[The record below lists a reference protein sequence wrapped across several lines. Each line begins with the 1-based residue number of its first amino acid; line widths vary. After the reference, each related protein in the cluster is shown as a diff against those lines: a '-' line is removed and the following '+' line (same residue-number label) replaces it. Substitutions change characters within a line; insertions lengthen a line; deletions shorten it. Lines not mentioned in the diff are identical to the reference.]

1 MSRLTTI
8 TAAAGAGKTT
18 RIVNDIADEVLVRAP
33 EQILATTFTIKA
45 ADELVERA
53 RAKLFEQG
61 KADAAAQL
69 LGARFGTVNAVCS
82 QIVSEFAIDLGRSPS
97 TNVIGESNMSLVFSV
112 AADAAIAARAE
123 ILNELADHFGY
134 NDPRAPGTGEPPDW
148 RRTVRSIATLARA
161 NGIEADQLAASAQ
174 RSVETFLACF
184 LSPAADGADLDAALA
199 NALKDAFET
208 RPAIV
213 SSKGTRSLET
223 IKAAHESIL
232 RGETPSWSTWARL
245 AKVEC
250 APTKDGQP
258 YNQALTRLI
267 AAAGRHSEHPRLR
280 SECVQFTTEIF
291 NCAAE
296 ALTAYQDWKAERGLL
311 DFTDQEALALEI
323 LKTPHLAARL
333 KERVSRVFVDE
344 FQDSSPLQ
352 LAVFTLLGELADEST
367 WVGDPKQAIYG
378 FRGADT
384 ELTQAAFLGA
394 GGKPKDNPVLSKSW
408 RSRKSLVDL
417 FNAMFTPV
425 FERMGL
431 PAAQHAFSGA
441 ARSDTGFDM
450 PSAGWWWLIGKV
462 DEQAQALAEGI
473 RQCLAEADEWLV
485 EDGKGDHRPI
495 VPGDIAVLCRSNK
508 DVGRFAAALSR
519 AGLPVAVE
527 RSGLARTPHVE
538 FVLAAC
544 RRVADATDRLALAE
558 LARFFADDAGSDA
571 WLQAAISDDADGV
584 LRAAVPISD
593 ALDRLAAQLLSFTPA
608 ELVDAVLALPALLS
622 HIESWGDIAMRFD
635 DLEALRGFSH
645 AYEEECAASGSPA
658 TLQGLLLALDGA
670 EPKRPPSL
678 ASDAIQV
685 MTYHGSKGLEWPM
698 TILTGLAW
706 ESKARLFEPV
716 AETTGELDWRNPL
729 AERWIRFWPWPYGQS
744 GKGSTIDLEVANS
757 ETGRRALQRAVE
769 EDTRLLYVGA
779 TRARD
784 YLIFAPP
791 AKDPP
796 SWLSLLNAPEAAAH
810 VVPPQS
816 DDNQLGVGNQSF
828 TVDVKAL
835 ATSGELTERG
845 RLPTYVR
852 ARTTEPQVRPP
863 LFLKPSEAEGGSWKV
878 VERVDLGGRLPID
891 GIADIAALGEA
902 LHSIIGYDD
911 PDRDRGQRL
920 ADASSILTRW
930 NVIGF
935 KADDALIASDRL
947 ATWRRGRWPAASG
960 IAEVPV
966 TAPSADQLLKGR
978 IDMLVETGIDFAIID
993 HKSFPGRF
1001 ELWEE
1006 RAVGHAPQL
1015 SAYAGAV
1022 EAITGRRCSE
1032 LWIHMPV
1039 VGKLFRLA
1047 RVMRDL

>member
-18 RIVNDIADEVLVRAP
+18 RIVNDIADEVLVRTP

-82 QIVSEFAIDLGRSPS
+82 QIVNEFAIDLGRSPT
-97 TNVIGESNMSLVFSV
+97 TNIIGETNMSLMFSV

-123 ILNELADHFGY
+123 TLNEISDRFGY
-134 NDPRAPGTGEPPDW
+134 NDPRAPGSGEPPDW

-161 NGIEADQLAASAQ
+161 NGIDAGQLTFSAQ
-174 RSVETFLACF
+174 RSAETFLACF
-184 LSPAADGADLDAALA
+184 PPSAADAVALDMALA
-199 NALKDAFET
+199 GALRDAFDA
-208 RPAIV
+208 RPAIP
-213 SSKGTRSLET
+213 SSTGADSVET
-223 IKAAHESIL
+223 IRTAHERCL
-232 RGETPSWSTWARL
+232 RGEILSWPTWARL
-245 AKVEC
+245 TKVKC
-250 APTKDGQP
+250 APTKDGRG
-258 YNQALTRLI
+258 YDQALARVI

-280 SECVQFTTEIF
+280 SECEQFITETF
-291 NCAAE
+291 RCAAD
-296 ALTAYQDWKAERGLL
+296 ALEAYQHWKAERGLL
-311 DFTDQEALALEI
+311 DFTDQEALALDI
-323 LKTPHLAARL
+323 LKRPDLAARL
-333 KERVSRVFVDE
+333 KERISRVFVDE

-352 LAVFTLLGELADEST
+352 LAVFTLLSELVEEST

-394 GGKPKDNPVLSKSW
+394 GGRPEDNPVLSKSW
-408 RSRKSLVDL
+408 RSRPSLVHL

-431 PAAQHAFSGA
+431 PPAQHAFSDA
-441 ARSDTGFDM
+441 ARSDVGFDK

-462 DEQAQALAEGI
+462 EEQAQALAEGI
-473 RQCLAEADEWLV
+473 RKCLGETDEWLV
-485 EDGKGDHRPI
+485 EDDNHEHRQI
-495 VPGDIAVLCRSNK
+495 TPGDIAILCRSNT

-558 LARFFADDAGSDA
+558 LARFFADDAASDA
-571 WLQAAISDDADGV
+571 WLQAAASEDAQAA
-584 LRAAVPISD
+584 LRAEVPISA
-593 ALDRLAAQLLSFTPA
+593 ALERLALQLLNFTPA
-608 ELVDAVLALPALLS
+608 EVVDAVLALPELIS
-622 HIESWGDIAMRFD
+622 RIESWGDTAMRLD
-635 DLEALRGFSH
+635 DLEALRGFSR

-678 ASDAIQV
+678 ASNAIQV

-698 TILTGLAW
+698 TILTGLSW

-716 AETTGELDWRNPL
+716 AEATGDLDWRNPL
-729 AERWIRFWPWPYGQS
+729 SERWIRFWPWPYGQG
-744 GKGSTIDLEVANS
+744 GKGSTIEVAAANS
-757 ETGRRALQRAVE
+757 EIGQHALRRAVD

-791 AKDPP
+791 AKGTLN
-796 SWLSLLNAPEAAAH
+796 WLSLLNAPEAAPH
-810 VVPPQS
+810 LVPPQI
-816 DDNQLGVGNQSF
+816 DDNQLGIGNENF
-828 TVDVKAL
+828 TVDLRAL
-835 ATSGELTERG
+835 SARDEATKRATLNTF
-845 RLPTYVR
+845 VR
-852 ARTTEPQVRPP
+852 TRTTDPAVLPP
-863 LFLKPSEAEGGSWKV
+863 LFLKPSEAEGGSWRV
-878 VERVDLGGRLPID
+878 VERVELGGRLRID
-891 GIADIAALGEA
+891 GISDIATLGEA
-902 LHSIIGYDD
+902 LHSVIGYDD
-911 PDRDRGQRL
+911 PSRDRSQRL
-920 ADASSILTRW
+920 ADATAILARW
-930 NVIGF
+930 NVKGF
-935 KADDALIASDRL
+935 AANDALVASERL
-947 ATWRRGRWPAASG
+947 FSWRIDRWPAGNSL
-960 IAEVPV
+960 AEVPV
-966 TAPSADQLLKGR
+966 IAPSADQLIKGR
-978 IDMLVETGIDFAIID
+978 IDMLVETEIDFAIID

-1006 RAVGHAPQL
+1006 RAIGHAPQL
-1015 SAYAGAV
+1015 ANYAKAV

-1032 LWIHMPV
+1032 IWIHMPI
-1039 VGKLFRLA
+1039 VGALFRLTSTDA
-1047 RVMRDL
+1047 

>member
-1 MSRLTTI
+1 MPRLTTI

-18 RIVNDIADEVLVRAP
+18 RIVNDIADEVLARTP

-82 QIVSEFAIDLGRSPS
+82 QIVNEFAIDLGRSPS

-123 ILNELADHFGY
+123 ILNELSDHFGY

-148 RRTVRSIATLARA
+148 RRTVRTIATLARA
-161 NGIEADQLAASAQ
+161 NGIETEQLAFSAQ
-174 RSVETFLACF
+174 RSAESFLACF
-184 LSPAADGADLDAALA
+184 PSPAAEGADLDAALA
-199 NALKDAFET
+199 SALKDAVEM
-208 RPAIV
+208 RPAAV
-213 SSKGTRSLET
+213 SNTGADSVET
-223 IKAAHESIL
+223 IRAAHERIL
-232 RGETPSWSTWARL
+232 RGETLSWPTWARL
-245 AKVEC
+245 TKVKC

-258 YNQALTRLI
+258 YNQALARLI

-280 SECVQFTTEIF
+280 SECEQFITETF
-291 NCAAE
+291 DCAAE
-296 ALTAYQDWKAERGLL
+296 ALTAYRDWKAERGLL
-311 DFTDQEALALEI
+311 DFTDQEALALDI
-323 LKTPHLAARL
+323 LKTPDLAARL

-352 LAVFTLLGELADEST
+352 LAVFTLLGELVEEST

-394 GGKPKDNPVLSKSW
+394 GGAPEDNPVLSKSW
-408 RSRKSLVDL
+408 RSRKSLVGL

-431 PAAQHAFSGA
+431 PAAQHAFSDA
-441 ARSDTGFDM
+441 ARSDDGFEKS
-450 PSAGWWWLIGKV
+450 SAGWWWLIGKIE
-462 DEQAQALAEGI
+462 EQAQALAEGI
-473 RQCLAEADEWLV
+473 RQSLTEADKWLV
-485 EDGKGDHRPI
+485 EDDKHDHRPI
-495 VPGDIAVLCRSNK
+495 MPGDIAILCRSNT

-527 RSGLARTPHVE
+527 RSGLTRTPHVE

-571 WLQAAISDDADGV
+571 WLRAASSDDADPA
-584 LRAAVPISD
+584 LRVEVPISD
-593 ALDRLAAQLLSFTPA
+593 ALDRLAEQLLNFTPA
-608 ELVDAVLALPALLS
+608 ELVDAVLAMPALLS
-622 HIESWGDIAMRFD
+622 HIESWGDTAMRFD
-635 DLEALRGFSH
+635 DLEALRGFSR
-645 AYEEECAASGSPA
+645 AYEGECAASGSPA
-658 TLQGLLLALDGA
+658 TLQGFLLALDGA

-678 ASDAIQV
+678 ANDAIQV

-698 TILTGLAW
+698 TILTGLSW

-729 AERWIRFWPWPYGQS
+729 SERWIRFWPWPYGQS
-744 GKGSTIDLEVANS
+744 GKGSTIDVEVATS
-757 ETGRRALQRAVE
+757 EIGRRALQRAVE

-791 AKDPP
+791 GKGNLN
-796 SWLSLLNAPEAAAH
+796 WLGLLNASEAATH
-810 VVPPQS
+810 IVPPQS
-816 DDNQLGVGNQSF
+816 DDNQLGVGCQNF
-828 TVDVKAL
+828 TVDMRAL
-835 ATSGELTERG
+835 SASGEATERAA
-845 RLPTYVR
+845 LQTFVR
-852 ARTTEPQVRPP
+852 ARVTEPAARLP
-863 LFLKPSEAEGGSWKV
+863 LFLRPSDADGGNWRV
-878 VERVDLGGRLPID
+878 VEKVDLGGRLPID

-911 PDRDRGQRL
+911 PDRDRDQRL
-920 ADASSILTRW
+920 ADATSILTRW
-930 NVIGF
+930 NVTGF

-947 ATWRRGRWPAASG
+947 ATWRRGRWPASSG

-966 TAPSADQLLKGR
+966 TAPAADQLLKGR
-978 IDMLVETGIDFAIID
+978 VDMLVETGIDFAIID

-1001 ELWEE
+1001 ELWED

-1015 SAYAGAV
+1015 AAYAGAV
-1022 EAITGRRCSE
+1022 ETVTGRRCSE
-1032 LWIHMPV
+1032 LWIHMPI
-1039 VGKLFRLA
+1039 VGALFR
-1047 RVMRDL
+1047 VGPPDP

>member
-18 RIVNDIADEVLVRAP
+18 RIVNDIADEVLVRTP

-82 QIVSEFAIDLGRSPS
+82 QIVNEFAIDLGRSPS

-123 ILNELADHFGY
+123 ILNELSDRFGY

-148 RRTVRSIATLARA
+148 RRTVRTIATLARA
-161 NGIEADQLAASAQ
+161 NGIDAGQLASSAQ
-174 RSVETFLACF
+174 RSTESFLACF
-184 LSPAADGADLDAALA
+184 PPPATDGADLDTALA
-199 NALKDAFET
+199 SALKDAFQM
-208 RPAIV
+208 RPAVV
-213 SSKGTRSLET
+213 SSTGADSVET
-223 IKAAHESIL
+223 IRGAHERIL
-232 RGETPSWSTWARL
+232 RGETLNWPTWARL
-245 AKVEC
+245 TKVKC

-258 YNQALTRLI
+258 YNQALARLI

-280 SECVQFTTEIF
+280 SECEQFIAETF
-291 NCAAE
+291 DCAAE
-296 ALTAYQDWKAERGLL
+296 ALTAYQHWKAERGLL
-311 DFTDQEALALEI
+311 DFTDQEALALEV
-323 LKTPHLAARL
+323 LKTPDLAARL

-352 LAVFTLLGELADEST
+352 LAVFTLLGELVDEST

-394 GGKPKDNPVLSKSW
+394 GGAPKDNSVLSKSW

-431 PAAQHAFSGA
+431 PAAQHAFSDA
-441 ARSDTGFDM
+441 ERSDVGFDK

-462 DEQAQALAEGI
+462 EEQAQALAEGI
-473 RQCLAEADEWLV
+473 RQTLAEAENWLV
-485 EDGKGDHRPI
+485 EDDKHEHRPI
-495 VPGDIAVLCRSNK
+495 TPGDIAILCRSNT

-527 RSGLARTPHVE
+527 RSGLTHTPHVE

-571 WLQAAISDDADGV
+571 WLQAATSDDADAA
-584 LRAAVPISD
+584 LRAEVPISG
-593 ALDRLAAQLLSFTPA
+593 ALDRLANQLLSFTPA
-608 ELVDAVLALPALLS
+608 ELVDAVLALPALMS
-622 HIESWGDIAMRFD
+622 HIESWGDTAMRLD

-645 AYEEECAASGSPA
+645 AYEEECTASGAPA
-658 TLQGLLLALDGA
+658 TLQGLLLALEGA

-678 ASDAIQV
+678 TTDAIQV

-698 TILTGLAW
+698 TVMTGLSW

-716 AETTGELDWRNPL
+716 AETIGELDWRNPL
-729 AERWIRFWPWPYGQS
+729 LERWIRFWPWPYGQS
-744 GKGSTIDLEVANS
+744 GKGSTIEVAVANS
-757 ETGRRALQRAVE
+757 EIGLRALQRAVE

-791 AKDPP
+791 AKGTLN
-796 SWLSLLNAPEAAAH
+796 WLGLLDAPEAAAH
-810 VVPPQS
+810 LVPPQS
-816 DDNQLGVGNQSF
+816 EDNHLGVGNQNF
-828 TVDVKAL
+828 TVDMRAL
-835 ATSGELTERG
+835 SASGEAVQHGASQTFVR
-845 RLPTYVR
+845 VR
-852 ARTTEPQVRPP
+852 ATEPAARPP

-891 GIADIAALGEA
+891 GVADIAALGEA

-911 PDRDRGQRL
+911 PDRDRDKRL

-930 NVIGF
+930 DVIGF

-947 ATWRRGRWPAASG
+947 ATWRRGRWPAASS

-966 TAPSADQLLKGR
+966 AATIADQLLKGR
-978 IDMLVETGIDFAIID
+978 IDMLVETGSDFAIID

-1015 SAYAGAV
+1015 AAYAGAV
-1022 EAITGRRCSE
+1022 ESITRRRCTE
-1032 LWIHMPV
+1032 LWIHMPI
-1039 VGKLFRLA
+1039 VGALFRLA
-1047 RVMRDL
+1047 SGEG

>member
-1 MSRLTTI
+1 LMSRLTTI

-18 RIVNDIADEVLVRAP
+18 KIVSDIAEEVLVRAP

-82 QIVSEFAIDLGRSPS
+82 QIVNEFAIDLGRSPS

-123 ILNELADHFGY
+123 ILNELSDRFGY

-148 RRTVRSIATLARA
+148 RRTVRSIATVARA
-161 NGIEADQLAASAQ
+161 NGIDAGQLALSAH
-174 RSVETFLACF
+174 RSTESYLACF
-184 LSPAADGADLDAALA
+184 PHPATDAAELDAALA
-199 NALKDAFET
+199 NALKEAFEL
-208 RPAIV
+208 RPVVV
-213 SSKGTRSLET
+213 SSTGADSAET
-223 IKAAHESIL
+223 IRAAHERIL
-232 RGETPSWSTWARL
+232 RGETLSWPTWARL
-245 AKVEC
+245 TKVKC

-258 YNQALTRLI
+258 YNKALARLI
-267 AAAGRHSEHPRLR
+267 AVAGRHSEHPRLR
-280 SECVQFTTEIF
+280 TECQQFITETF
-291 NCAAE
+291 DCAAE
-296 ALTAYQDWKAERGLL
+296 ALSAYQDWKAERGLL

-323 LKTPHLAARL
+323 LQTPSLAARL

-352 LAVFTLLGELADEST
+352 LAVFTLLGELVDEST

-394 GGKPKDNPVLSKSW
+394 GGRPEDNPVLSKSW

-417 FNAMFTPV
+417 FNAMFMPA

-431 PAAQHAFSGA
+431 PAAQHAFSDA
-441 ARSDTGFDM
+441 ERSDVGFDK

-462 DEQAQALAEGI
+462 EEQAQALAEGI
-473 RQCLAEADEWLV
+473 RQSLADPDNWLV
-485 EDGKGDHRPI
+485 EADKHDHRPI
-495 VPGDIAVLCRSNK
+495 TPGDIAILCRSNT
-508 DVGRFAAALSR
+508 DVRRFAAALNR

-544 RRVADATDRLALAE
+544 RRVADSTDRLALAE

-571 WLQAAISDDADGV
+571 WLRAASSDDADAA
-584 LRAAVPISD
+584 LRAEVPISD
-593 ALDRLAAQLLSFTPA
+593 ALEQFTGQLLNFTPV
-608 ELVDAVLALPALLS
+608 ELVDAVLSMPALLS
-622 HIESWGDIAMRFD
+622 HIESWGDTAMRLN
-635 DLEALRGFSH
+635 DLEALRGFSRS
-645 AYEEECAASGSPA
+645 YEDECAASGAPA

-670 EPKRPPSL
+670 EPTRPPSL

-685 MTYHGSKGLEWPM
+685 MTYHGAKGLEWPM
-698 TILTGLAW
+698 AILTGLSW

-716 AETTGELDWRNPL
+716 AETSGDLDWRNPL
-729 AERWIRFWPWPYGQS
+729 SERWIRFWPWPYGQS
-744 GKGSTIDLEVANS
+744 GKGSSIDVNTAAS
-757 ETGRRALQRAVE
+757 EIGRRALQRAVD

-791 AKDPP
+791 GKG
-796 SWLSLLNAPEAAAH
+796 SLNWLGLLNKPEATAH
-810 VVPPQS
+810 LVAPQS
-816 DDNQLGVGNQSF
+816 DDNQLGVGDQHF
-828 TVDVKAL
+828 TIDVRAL
-835 ATSGELTERG
+835 VASEVAMARDTLHS
-845 RLPTYVR
+845 YVR
-852 ARTTEPQVRPP
+852 GRTTEAPVGRP
-863 LFLKPSEAEGGSWKV
+863 LFLKPSDAEGGSWKV
-878 VERVDLGGRLPID
+878 VEKVDLGGRLAID
-891 GIADIAALGEA
+891 GIADITALGEA

-911 PDRDRGQRL
+911 ADRDRGQRL
-920 ADASSILTRW
+920 ADATSILSRW
-930 NVIGF
+930 NVSGF
-935 KADDALIASDRL
+935 KADDALTASDRL
-947 ATWRRGRWPAASG
+947 ATWRRSRWPDATG

-966 TAPSADQLLKGR
+966 IAAAGDQLLKGR
-978 IDMLVETGIDFAIID
+978 IDMLVETEIDFAIVD

-1001 ELWEE
+1001 ELWED

-1015 SAYAGAV
+1015 AAYASAV
-1022 EAITGRRCSE
+1022 ETITGRHCSE
-1032 LWIHMPV
+1032 LWIHMPI
-1039 VGKLFRLA
+1039 VGALFRLA
-1047 RVMRDL
+1047 PK